1 MRRGQNGG
9 VQRDLKVNTAEKPA
23 RGHPTKLLLV
33 SAQSVLLLLVV
44 LSPCHVMGVG
54 EDEETQEERILAKR
68 LRDTI
73 ASPVVENLDNAV
85 GLCDPSKQNVTLV
98 ELPDDDVTTF
108 VGIATKEYTQKKTVS
123 EALQLCKP
131 DIQKAMNNAEPIVAC
146 YTQYGDSREYAIE
159 FAVTYVCTGSA
170 VASGNTFSATLV
182 ATVLAPDGES
192 GFGLEVLDVA
202 QVA

>member
-73 ASPVVENLDNAV
+73 ASPVVEN
-85 GLCDPSKQNVTLV
+85 
-98 ELPDDDVTTF
+98 
-108 VGIATKEYTQKKTVS
+108 
-123 EALQLCKP
+123 
-131 DIQKAMNNAEPIVAC
+131 
-146 YTQYGDSREYAIE
+146 
-159 FAVTYVCTGSA
+159 
-170 VASGNTFSATLV
+170 
-182 ATVLAPDGES
+182 
-192 GFGLEVLDVA
+192 
-202 QVA
+202 